1 MSTVIFLTKF
11 DNKKETL
18 IFVENKVTMAR
29 DIFHEVVKKALIKQ
43 DWLIT
48 ADPLTLLPRKEGGIS
63 TDLGAEKVIVAEKG
77 LTKIAVEVKSFLNP
91 SIIHDFIKA
100 TGQYRVYSI
109 VMKKRQLDRALYL
122 AMPDFVYDELI
133 EYPFVKDTIEDS
145 SIKFILFDQHSE
157 TIVQWIE

>member
-1 MSTVIFLTKF
+1 
-11 DNKKETL
+11 
-18 IFVENKVTMAR
+18 MAR

-109 VMKKRQLDRALYL
+109 VMKKRQLDRILYL

-133 EYPFVKDTIEDS
+133 EYPFVRDTIEDC